1 MTDAIAR
8 LAEAGVL
15 APLDLHFARMLA
27 TLDRSAAPEVIMGGA
42 WASRAVAFG
51 HVCADLRRILARTLV
66 DADGVPIA
74 GVELPPL
81 FRWVMALGEGSKLV
95 GDGREHTPLVFDGGA
110 RLYLWRY
117 FRYQRELADALAKKA
132 ARVDDLDP
140 SFVRPLLDRLF
151 AAKGPLAA
159 DSRQREAAA
168 VAAMRGLTV
177 LSGGP
182 GTGKTTTVVRMLAL
196 LQSIAIAQTGTPLRI
211 ALLSPTGKA
220 AARMVE
226 TIGAHVDALDCDEAT
241 RRAIPRTASTIHRFL
256 GYRPPT
262 PTRFMHHAGLPV
274 AADVV
279 LVDEASMV
287 DLALLAK
294 LVDAV
299 PEHARIV
306 LVGDKDQLASVEAG
320 AILGDICNAGARE
333 RTGRSS
339 AFVQRLAA
347 VGTEARVDEGA
358 PPVADCV
365 VELAHNYRFGSQS
378 SIGGLAA
385 AIKAGRSDEA
395 LARLRAAKDDPYGE
409 LRMMPLGDPDAL
421 PQVLRQSVIEGYRDY
436 LRGKDPEE
444 RLAKLGEFRLLSP
457 HRRGAFGI
465 DRINSVVERVLA
477 EAGLL
482 ELDGEHYDG
491 RPILVTS
498 NDYQL
503 QLFNGDVGVLCR
515 DDDRRMRA
523 WFGTPGT
530 ALRSFA
536 PARLPAVE
544 TVYAMTVHKSQ
555 GSEFDRVA
563 LLVPPQLSPILTR
576 ELLYT
581 GLTRARREVLLFGS
595 PEIVA
600 EAIARRIERA
610 SGLRDALYPGG
621 WGDSVL

>member
-1 MTDAIAR
+1 MTDVLAR

-27 TLDRSAAPEVIMGGA
+27 ALDPAAAPEVVLGGA

-51 HVCADLRRILARTLV
+51 HVCADLRRIVARTLL
-66 DADGVPIA
+66 DADGAPIE
-74 GVELPPL
+74 GVELPSL
-81 FRWVMALGEGSKLV
+81 FRWVMALGEGSRLV
-95 GDGREHTPLVFDGGA
+95 GDGTGHTPLVFDGGA

-117 FRYQRELADALAKKA
+117 FRYQHELALALSRRA
-132 ARVDDLDP
+132 ARVDDLP
-140 SFVRPLLDRLF
+140 VAELGPRLDRLF
-151 AAKGPLAA
+151 AARGPLAA
-159 DSRQREAAA
+159 DPRQREAAA

-196 LQSIAIAQTGTPLRI
+196 LQSLALAKGGPPLRI

-226 TIGAHVDALDCDEAT
+226 TIGAHVDALDCDDT
-241 RRAIPRTASTIHRFL
+241 TKRAIPRTASTIHRFL
-256 GYRPPT
+256 GWRPGT
-262 PTRFMHHAGLPV
+262 PTRFLHHAGLPV

-320 AILGDICNAGARE
+320 AILGDVCNAGARE
-333 RTGRSS
+333 RGGRSA

-347 VGTEARVDEGA
+347 LGGDSTIDEHA

-395 LARLRAAKDDPYGE
+395 LARLRAARDDSHGD
-409 LRMMPLGDPDAL
+409 LQLLPLGEPEAL
-421 PQVLRQSVIEGYRDY
+421 PQVLRSAVIDGYRGY
-436 LRGKDPEE
+436 LHAQDPEA
-444 RLAKLGEFRLLSP
+444 RLARLGEFRLLSP

-465 DRINSVVERVLA
+465 ERLNLVVERVLA
-477 EAGLL
+477 EAGLVAP
-482 ELDGEHYDG
+482 DGDWYDG
-491 RPILVTS
+491 RAVMVTS

-503 QLFNGDVGVLCR
+503 QLFNGDVGVVCPDEDGRL
-515 DDDRRMRA
+515 RA
-523 WFGTPGT
+523 WFGTPG
-530 ALRSFA
+530 AELRSFA
-536 PARLPAVE
+536 VARLPAVE
-544 TVYAMTVHKSQ
+544 SVYAMTVHKSQ
-555 GSEFDRVA
+555 GSEFDRIA
-563 LLVPPQLSPILTR
+563 MLVPPQLSPILTR

-581 GLTRARREVLLFGS
+581 GLTRARREVLLFGT

-600 EAIARRIERA
+600 EAIDRRIERA
-610 SGLRDALYPGG
+610 SGLRDAL
-621 WGDSVL
+621 WGTQGA